1 MTLDVVRVSEQVAGM
16 AGNLRA
22 RALKMSAVPAFA
34 DELLRAW
41 HGRPDEAQDYLESVG
56 QSGVWPIA
64 VPLEPLRTARPAA
77 PEPANYAVLASD
89 GSQIEAD
96 GHGLVQCFLVNV
108 GWAGIAYG
116 ATPAAWLASEPRV
129 YYRDDEVYMDADDG
143 MRQEVGDHLLAMLRT
158 VAELERL
165 AGLVEQWRGRANL
178 VAVADGNLVRW
189 EMGGKRPDPARI
201 ALLRR
206 YVAALARFRALDVP
220 VCSYISRPNAREVA
234 NAAHLLALRDCE
246 SSGSGCSR
254 CVGRADR
261 LCDDLRLLTDREL
274 LAHLRVG
281 ERSALFCSLAPV
293 LREYHQQDQI
303 LFWYLHTGDEMARI
317 EVPVWA
323 AVPDKLDLIQSVLM
337 GQCTRGHGY
346 PVVLTEAHEQAVIHS
361 GARTAFKQLI
371 QEALNSNALAAA
383 VSAKRLSKDQRAV

>member
-34 DELLRAW
+34 ADLLCEW
-41 HGRPDEAQDYLESVG
+41 HGRPDEAQDYLEGVG

-64 VPLEPLRTARPAA
+64 VPLEPLRTAGAA
-77 PEPANYAVLASD
+77 TPEPADYAVLATD

-96 GHGLVQCFLVNV
+96 SHGLVQCFLVNV

-129 YYRDDEVYMDADDG
+129 YYRDDEVTMDADDG

-165 AGLVEQWRGRANL
+165 ADLAEAWRGRANL

-206 YVAALARFRALDVP
+206 YVTALGRFRALDVP
-220 VCSYISRPNAREVA
+220 VCSYMSRPNAREVA
-234 NAAHLLALRDCE
+234 NAASLLALQAC
-246 SSGSGCSR
+246 GSDGAACSR
-254 CVGRADR
+254 CAGRADL

-274 LAHLRVG
+274 LTHLRVG
-281 ERSALFCSLAPV
+281 ERSALFRSLAPV
-293 LREYHQQDQI
+293 LRAYHRQDQI
-303 LFWYLHTGDEMARI
+303 LFCYLQTGDEMARI
-317 EVPVWA
+317 EVPAWA
-323 AVPDKLDLIQSVLM
+323 AAPEKLDLIQSVLL
-337 GQCTRGHGY
+337 GQCARGRGY
-346 PVVLTEAHEQAVIHS
+346 PVALTEAHEQAVIHN

-371 QEALNSNALAAA
+371 QEALNNNALAAA